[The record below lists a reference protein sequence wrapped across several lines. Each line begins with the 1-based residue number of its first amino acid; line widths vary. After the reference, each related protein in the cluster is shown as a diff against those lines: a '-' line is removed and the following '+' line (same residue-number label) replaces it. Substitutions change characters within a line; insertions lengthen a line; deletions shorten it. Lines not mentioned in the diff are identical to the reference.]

1 MPEATGGSG
10 DITYFF
16 AFSPDTPDTNGLTCT
31 GTHRLTGTPLNA
43 GRNSRYT
50 ITATDE
56 ADQTATTRL
65 SVSVIEDV
73 CSATTD
79 WHPIDSSDNAISPD
93 AALIKA
99 CNILLSAKDD
109 LIGTMGTDTLDWDVT
124 TPMSDWD
131 GIDTSQNDVWTGIEV
146 KLQIDVQRRF
156 LCGSIPP
163 ELGALRLL
171 GKLELGAKQIYDS
184 SDLTACTPTEFG
196 LTGSIPP
203 ELGQL
208 STLEN
213 LNLTRNRL
221 SGEIPPE
228 LGQLSALRSL
238 SLYVNQ
244 LEGEIPEELGS
255 LSQLESLRIDDNQL
269 SGEIPPELGQLSK
282 TEFRTLDLSTND
294 LEGEIPEELGSL
306 SKMRQLKLGH
316 NDLTGEIPEQLGG
329 LSNLAWLYLN
339 DNKLSDPIPEEL
351 GSLSSLWVLYLNNN
365 QLSGNIPRELGN
377 LSELEELSLD
387 NNELT
392 GEIPPE
398 LGSLSNL
405 YALFLND
412 NQLTEGIPAAF
423 ADVDPDT
430 PEGLTALTYLTL
442 YNNLLTTPATF
453 IVAPSDS
460 TVRLPLSESDGA
472 TEFTAQVEIDDPGTL
487 WASGFADPLGLEDD
501 NLATGAITA
510 SLSGTA
516 DVVVVAVAPD
526 SYDFA
531 IGAAETITGDLTF
544 TLTPTANG
552 VDQDDETVTFSV
564 SGMGA
569 PGGTGTMLAAE
580 AIEVVVENNDA
591 LPTPTP
597 PTIRRPPHRAD
608 TYAYA
613 DAGGYPHAYAYV
625 DIRAHAY
632 NGAYPYA
639 PAPPGA

>member
-79 WHPIDSSDNAISPD
+79 WHPMDSSDNAISPD

-171 GKLELGAKQIYDS
+171 EKLELGAKQIYDS

-221 SGEIPPE
+221 SGEIPPA

-282 TEFRTLDLSTND
+282 IEFRTLDLSTND

-339 DNKLSDPIPEEL
+339 DNKLSGPIPEELGSLSSLYYLYLQNNRLSDPIPREL

-412 NQLTEGIPAAF
+412 NQLTGGIPAAF

-526 SYDFA
+526 SYGFA

-580 AIEVVVENNDA
+580 AIEVVVENDDA

-597 PTIRRPPHRAD
+597 RRHLRIRRR
-608 TYAYA
+608 
-613 DAGGYPHAYAYV
+613 
-625 DIRAHAY
+625 RRLSSCLRLR
-632 NGAYPYA
+632 
-639 PAPPGA
+639 

>member
-79 WHPIDSSDNAISPD
+79 WHPMDSSDNAISPD

-131 GIDTSQNDVWTGIEV
+131 GIDTSQNDVWTGTEV

-156 LCGSIPP
+156 LYGSIPP

-171 GKLELGAKQIYDS
+171 EKLELGAKQIYDS

-213 LNLTRNRL
+213 LNLTRNR
-221 SGEIPPE
+221 
-228 LGQLSALRSL
+228 
-238 SLYVNQ
+238 
-244 LEGEIPEELGS
+244 
-255 LSQLESLRIDDNQL
+255 L

-412 NQLTEGIPAAF
+412 NQLTGGIPAAF

-487 WASGFADPLGLEDD
+487 WASGFADLLGLEDD

-526 SYDFA
+526 SYGFA

-580 AIEVVVENNDA
+580 AIEVVVENDDA

-597 PTIRRPPHRAD
+597 PTIRPPTPRRHLR
-608 TYAYA
+608 
-613 DAGGYPHAYAYV
+613 
-625 DIRAHAY
+625 IRRRRRLSSCLRLR
-632 NGAYPYA
+632 
-639 PAPPGA
+639 

>member
-73 CSATTD
+73 CNATTD
-79 WHPIDSSDNAISPD
+79 WHPMDSSDNAISPD

-109 LIGTMGTDTLDWDVT
+109 LIGTLGTDTLDWDVT

-131 GIDTSQNDVWTGIEV
+131 GIDTSQNDVWTGTEV

-171 GKLELGAKQIYDS
+171 EKLELGAKQIYDS

-213 LNLTRNRL
+213 LNLTRNR
-221 SGEIPPE
+221 
-228 LGQLSALRSL
+228 
-238 SLYVNQ
+238 
-244 LEGEIPEELGS
+244 
-255 LSQLESLRIDDNQL
+255 L

-339 DNKLSDPIPEEL
+339 DNKLSVPIPEEL

-392 GEIPPE
+392 G
-398 LGSLSNL
+398 
-405 YALFLND
+405 
-412 NQLTEGIPAAF
+412 GIPAAF

-442 YNNLLTTPATF
+442 YNNLLTTPVTF

-580 AIEVVVENNDA
+580 AIEVVVENDDA

-597 PTIRRPPHRAD
+597 PTIRRPPTAPTPTHRPTPAAILMPTPTLISALTPTMEPTPTRRPRREPD
-608 TYAYA
+608 RTPRPTATA
-613 DAGGYPHAYAYV
+613 TPVPTPTVVAQVATPTPTAT
-625 DIRAHAY
+625 
-632 NGAYPYA
+632 A
-639 PAPPGA
+639 PCLR